1 MKLKNASTFLLIA
14 SIIWLLND
22 LYWVANGFSEGWLNF
37 DKPFPIILKLL
48 MLTPP
53 IALIFFS
60 SVLGGTQ
67 IQKSEDISEQST
79 QSSNDDSLMSVGD
92 WLITFLLCAI
102 PIIGIIMMFV
112 WAFGDT
118 NPKSKKTWA
127 QAALI
132 FSLIITVLY
141 AFIMFAILS
150 QY

>member
-22 LYWVANGFSEGWLNF
+22 LYWVANGFSEGWLKF
-37 DKPFPIILKLL
+37 DSIRFILRLL

>member
-1 MKLKNASTFLLIA
+1 MKLKTASTFLLIA

-22 LYWVANGFSEGWLNF
+22 LYWIANGFSEGWLEF
-37 DKPFPIILKLL
+37 DSIRFILRVL

-60 SVLGGTQ
+60 SVLGDTQ
-67 IQKSEDISEQST
+67 IQKSENISEQAS

-112 WAFGDT
+112 WAFGDS

-132 FSLIITVLY
+132 FSVIITVLY
-141 AFIMFAILS
+141 AFITFAIIS

>member
-1 MKLKNASTFLLIA
+1 MKLKTASTFLLIA

-22 LYWVANGFSEGWLNF
+22 LYWIANGFSEGWLKFDSINF
-37 DKPFPIILKLL
+37 ILRVL

-60 SVLGGTQ
+60 SVLGDTQ
-67 IQKSEDISEQST
+67 IQKSENISEQAS

-132 FSLIITVLY
+132 FSVIITVLY
-141 AFIMFAILS
+141 AFITFAIIS